1 MIAERVKSAISR
13 ERKQK
18 NSSER
23 TDDKIIQNSNSK
35 SHIEGSAS
43 KPLKGAP
50 SSYHMNRPK
59 KSQGAPR

>member
-1 MIAERVKSAISR
+1 MMAGRVKSAISK
-13 ERKQK
+13 ERKQR

-35 SHIEGSAS
+35 RHIDGSAS

-50 SSYHMNRPK
+50 SSYHLNRPK